1 MDGTTLRGIGGGH
14 RGDGGGTE
22 VRTRQSYTGGRGA
35 TGARKRDGE
44 STLHGRAGGH
54 RGEGGEG
61 AEKDGVVPKNIAT
74 SREPQTP
81 TQADF
86 PPVPPDSLFTP
97 FGPSPPPYWWIGT
110 IRAAAAAHVGG

>member
-61 AEKDGVVPKNIAT
+61 AEKDGVVPKNIANF
-74 SREPQTP
+74 REPQP
-81 TQADF
+81 TTEADF
-86 PPVPPDSLFTP
+86 PSS
-97 FGPSPPPYWWIGT
+97 SPK
-110 IRAAAAAHVGG
+110 AF